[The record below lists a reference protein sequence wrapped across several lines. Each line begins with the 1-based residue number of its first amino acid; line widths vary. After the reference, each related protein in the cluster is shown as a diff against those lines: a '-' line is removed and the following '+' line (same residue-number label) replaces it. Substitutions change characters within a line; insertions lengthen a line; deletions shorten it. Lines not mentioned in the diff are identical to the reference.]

1 MKNSIQHIIFFSA
14 LLLVPAVAAAQ
25 SDDPTVKSKKSEIKV
40 NKLDVIYEDEE
51 YRGVNIDERN
61 DEETEAQY
69 YLAPFFFN
77 PDGDDDYGDDEEDEM
92 IATYPLTDDGVVSE
106 DDIILEGFDTAVIH
120 LPKFDVHSITEPII
134 IDLRNEARGERFS
147 WPTPV
152 TARPSSHYGPRWRRF
167 HYGLDLAE
175 PTGDPIYSAFDGV
188 VRISKYNHSYGNLVI
203 IHHSNG
209 LETYY
214 AHMSKRLVQVGQ
226 QVKSGDVIGLCGN
239 TGRSFGSH
247 LHFEIRYKGNAL
259 NPEDVVSCATHD
271 LISDRLTITSDS
283 FRKVGKG
290 GKGVGGGGGGWYRVR
305 KGDTLGKIARRNGI
319 SIQRLCQLNGLKR
332 NSTIRPGQ
340 RLRVSGSAKGGSV
353 GKGGKATKGGGATH
367 TVRRGETLSSIAR
380 ANGTSVKKLCQLN
393 GIGKNSTLREG
404 QKIRVK

>member
-14 LLLVPAVAAAQ
+14 LLIVPAVAAAQ
-25 SDDPTVKSKKSEIKV
+25 SDDPAVKPKRSEIKV

-120 LPKFDVHSITEPII
+120 LPKFDVRSITEPII
-134 IDLRNEARGERFS
+134 IELRNEARGERFS

-175 PTGDPIYSAFDGV
+175 PTGEPIYSAFDGV
-188 VRISKYNHSYGNLVI
+188 VRISKYNRSYGNLVI

-226 QVKSGDVIGLCGN
+226 QVKSGDIIGLCGN

-283 FRKVGKG
+283 FRKVGKV

-332 NSTIRPGQ
+332 TSTIRPGQ

-380 ANGTSVKKLCQLN
+380 ANGTTVKKLCRLN